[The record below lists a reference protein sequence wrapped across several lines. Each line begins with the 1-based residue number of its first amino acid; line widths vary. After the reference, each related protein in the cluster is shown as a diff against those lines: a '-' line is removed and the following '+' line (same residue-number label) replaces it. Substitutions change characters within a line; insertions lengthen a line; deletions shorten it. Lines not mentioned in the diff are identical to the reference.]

1 MLDTGD
7 CAVEE
12 ESVPVTKRGEWEVTY
27 MMIHGDVFCPLYRGG
42 G

>member
-12 ESVPVTKRGEWEVTY
+12 ESAPVTKRGEWEVTY
-27 MMIHGDVFCPLYRGG
+27 DDTRGRFLSSV
-42 G
+42 